1 VAYTNR
7 PYEDID
13 RLRAR
18 LRSLLDQ
25 AFPAQP
31 APKQRRWSPPADIR
45 VTEDGIVVELEVCGM
60 ARESINVVLEG
71 SVLTIDGTRERDGE
85 SEQFLVAERPAGSFA
100 RSFSLAFEPSEVN
113 AALDS
118 GVLTVVARR

>member
-1 VAYTNR
+1 MNR
-7 PYEDID
+7 PYEEID

-18 LRSLLDQ
+18 LRSLLDE
-25 AFPAQP
+25 AFSAQP
-31 APKQRRWSPPADIR
+31 APERRRWSPPADIR
-45 VTEDGIVVELEVCGM
+45 VTEDALVVEIEVCGT

-85 SEQFLVAERPAGSFA
+85 GEQFLVAERPAGSFS

-113 AALDS
+113 AALDA